1 MVSGVVYLTPA
12 PSMGE
17 PSAPVT
23 RTGLL
28 RLTHGN
34 LCLNTN
40 SEFIIAPVQPES
52 TRKVPSHW
60 RFLPCSV
67 TQCRMALI
75 NSRLPCFGRGAVFS
89 CFGGG
94 ASAGSPSAFLFVEH
108 MLVVGSSTFEAF
120 RHLDR
125 AQRLAGIRQWYRL
138 VYAGMQWYCVA
149 FYFFFVLADT
159 YAPARFGAI
168 PLLSVPDRTFHSH
181 LNTSDRKPQTRL
193 SIESATQKPKTRVSL
208 EHSVKQ

>member
-1 MVSGVVYLTPA
+1 MVSGVEYLSPA
-12 PSMGE
+12 PSMGD

-28 RLTHGN
+28 HLTHGN

-67 TQCRMALI
+67 TQWRMALI

-89 CFGGG
+89 CLGGG
-94 ASAGSPSAFLFVEH
+94 ASADSPSAFLFVEH

-125 AQRLAGIRQWYRL
+125 AQRLAGIRQWVVWYML
-138 VYAGMQWYCVA
+138 VYDGNCVA
-149 FYFFFVLADT
+149 YFLCFLADT

-181 LNTSDRKPQTRL
+181 LNTLTENHRRASQLRAETNR
-193 SIESATQKPKTRVSL
+193 TQKSKKRESL
-208 EHSVKQ
+208 LSTP